1 MSEDIKKVF
10 AEAARQV
17 EVDNSSPV
25 KQAIKELVQL
35 QRQHYYSS
43 SGSMHRLK
51 ASQKIITEYEKKWD
65 GPSE

>member
-10 AEAARQV
+10 AEALKEV
-17 EVDNSSPV
+17 EADSRSPV
-25 KQAIKELVQL
+25 KQAIRELIQL

-43 SGSMHRLK
+43 SGSMHRLN
-51 ASQKIITEYEKKWD
+51 ASRKILTEHEKKWD

>member
-10 AEAARQV
+10 AEALKQV
-17 EVDNSSPV
+17 EADSRSPV
-25 KQAIKELVQL
+25 KQAIRELIQL

-51 ASQKIITEYEKKWD
+51 ASQKILTEYEEKWD